1 MAQYNIIISRQQTF
15 NTHSVFHL
23 HTHLAL
29 QHTVLTPALSP
40 RSCRQA
46 QELMERTS
54 PDQAA
59 ALKQPLSD
67 INTRWDELLK
77 GIVERQRELDHA
89 LLRLGQFQ
97 HALDELLVWIGRTDK
112 TLDGLRPVLGD
123 PQVRIDV

>member
-1 MAQYNIIISRQQTF
+1 
-15 NTHSVFHL
+15 
-23 HTHLAL
+23 
-29 QHTVLTPALSP
+29 
-40 RSCRQA
+40 
-46 QELMERTS
+46 MERTS

-123 PQVRIDV
+123 PQVWMYAGGSGGRRGNSYSGTST